1 MSRWT
6 ERQHELLKALGIG
19 RFWPAEPMAK
29 TPVIAATEAE
39 AAVVPLSA
47 ATVPAMAAPADDATI
62 SAVSVERMAP
72 PAAKSA
78 APAQAKPPAMPRP
91 DASALEWPQLKDAV
105 EACQECGLC
114 EGRQQAVLGVG
125 HTQAHWMLVGE
136 APGEQEDRQGEPF
149 VGRAGQLLDRIL
161 EAQQLTREPATA
173 DKQVYIANVVK
184 CRPPGNRNPTPE
196 ELLQCEPY
204 LLRQVALVK
213 PRLIVAMGR
222 FAAHTLLQTTEPIG
236 RLRGRVHDYHGI
248 PLIVTYHPAYL
259 LRNPADKGLAWDDW
273 CLARQTVAQ
282 ASALHA

>member
-6 ERQHELLKALGIG
+6 ERQHILLKALGIG
-19 RFWPAEPMAK
+19 RFWPVPPAEEP
-29 TPVIAATEAE
+29 
-39 AAVVPLSA
+39 PLSPA
-47 ATVPAMAAPADDATI
+47 DSAVSAPTLPAPVPALPPARTAPAMAKP
-62 SAVSVERMAP
+62 
-72 PAAKSA
+72 A
-78 APAQAKPPAMPRP
+78 APAPSSEATQPLLPRP
-91 DASALEWPQLKDAV
+91 DAAMLSWPELATAV
-105 EACQECGLC
+105 DACQACGLC
-114 EGRQQAVLGVG
+114 QGRQQAVLGVG
-125 HTQAHWMLVGE
+125 HHQAHWMLVGE

-161 EAQQLTREPATA
+161 EASALSREENTA

-204 LLRQVALVK
+204 LLRQVALVQ

-236 RLRGRVHDYHGI
+236 RLRGRVHNYHGT

-273 CLARQTVAQ
+273 CLARHVMADQC
-282 ASALHA
+282 SPK